1 MIPGSCMEFFLC
13 LADESEIGMMP
24 SSFPCVIENIRLGL
38 VFNLPSCE
46 LLYYRNQYLLK
57 GPPKI
62 LSSWKAIH
70 HRYDSAVR

>member
-1 MIPGSCMEFFLC
+1 MILGSCMEIFLC

-24 SSFPCVIENIRLGL
+24 SSFPCVIDNIRLGL

-46 LLYYRNQYLLK
+46 LLYDLTQYLLR
-57 GPPKI
+57 GPPNT

-70 HRYDSAVR
+70 IDLTVS